1 MRLTNSRIL
10 VVAAH
15 PDDDVL
21 GCGGTL
27 AKALS
32 LKSKIKILYLG
43 EGVTSRFYGENL
55 NSKKVLKAQITRKKE
70 CINSLKILGIKNY
83 VFEDRLCT
91 RFDEIPLLN
100 LVKSIEREINLFQP
114 NIIFTHNKSEVN
126 IDHRLT
132 YDAVEVA
139 SRPKKNSHLKSVYS
153 FEIVCSGNWKFEK
166 TFNPNTYVD
175 ISKYFKIKLK
185 SWSKFKNENHKFPHP
200 RSNKGIE
207 ILARYRGM
215 QSHLEFAEAF
225 RLEREI
231 F

>member
-1 MRLTNSRIL
+1 MRLINSRIL

-32 LKSKIKILYLG
+32 LRSKIKILYLG

-70 CINSLKILGIKNY
+70 CINSLKVLGIKNY
-83 VFEDRLCT
+83 IFEDRLCT

-114 NIIFTHNKSEVN
+114 NIIFTHNRSEVN

-139 SRPKKNSHLKSVYS
+139 SRPKK
-153 FEIVCSGNWKFEK
+153 
-166 TFNPNTYVD
+166 
-175 ISKYFKIKLK
+175 
-185 SWSKFKNENHKFPHP
+185 
-200 RSNKGIE
+200 
-207 ILARYRGM
+207 IL
-215 QSHLEFAEAF
+215 
-225 RLEREI
+225 I
-231 F
+231 